1 MNLPDEATPAATDVV
16 EEIEREVLRVHEES
30 YGTGARATHVHLVG
44 EFVLVVLDVELTPAE
59 RTLIDAGRSETVKA
73 TRESYQLAIAPT
85 FTAIVE
91 RATGRRVTGF
101 LSAMSLDPIFSAEF
115 FRLGPAS

>member
-1 MNLPDEATPAATDVV
+1 MPAPSDVV

-30 YGTGARATHVHLVG
+30 YGTGASATYVHMVG
-44 EFVLVVLDVELTPAE
+44 DFVLVVLDVELTPAE

-73 TRESYQLAIAPT
+73 TGESYQVAIGPT

-91 RATGRRVTGF
+91 RATGRRVKSF
-101 LSAMSLDPIFSAEF
+101 LSSMSLDPIYSAEL
-115 FRLGPAS
+115 FRLAPPA